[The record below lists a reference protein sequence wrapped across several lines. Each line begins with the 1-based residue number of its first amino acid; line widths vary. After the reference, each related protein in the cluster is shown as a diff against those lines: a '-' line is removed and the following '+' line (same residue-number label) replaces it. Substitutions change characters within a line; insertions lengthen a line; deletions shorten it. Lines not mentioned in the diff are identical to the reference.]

1 MCRNGVA
8 CFVSVVAAGAV
19 CMPPGFRRTRFACSV
34 TICTCQRRDR
44 PAGNVLGGRQ
54 WCALGSCCGRGGAYV
69 FYVSAGAVLLEK
81 CAAAIARGKG
91 QELWQLQAS
100 GKLVSVASGLC
111 AAAVG
116 ADVTLSGCDAVPQ
129 NGSQWEATGSGQF
142 KLSSE
147 DLCLTQRGPSLGVAD
162 LAPAAAASASS
173 TSNIAPGALL
183 FCHGLSPP
191 VVLCMRMCLCR
202 CQ

>member
-1 MCRNGVA
+1 MV
-8 CFVSVVAAGAV
+8 
-19 CMPPGFRRTRFACSV
+19 
-34 TICTCQRRDR
+34 
-44 PAGNVLGGRQ
+44 
-54 WCALGSCCGRGGAYV
+54 
-69 FYVSAGAVLLEK
+69 LEK
-81 CAAAIARGKG
+81 CVAAISRGQG
-91 QELWQLQAS
+91 QELWQFLAS

-116 ADVTLSGCDAVPQ
+116 ADVTLSGCDVVPQ

-173 TSNIAPGALL
+173 TSNIAHGTLL
-183 FCHGLSPP
+183 TWFGIACRLGMR
-191 VVLCMRMCLCR
+191 LCLICR